1 MSKVQYSLLLALPMI
16 LGSASTAYASA
27 TLAAAPSTVALT
39 YTQPS
44 SPSAQISDVLT
55 LTATSGANNTFFT
68 VGAFPPWLTVTQSGT
83 LTGSATSATATVNF
97 QANISAGAMVPG
109 TYSANVI
116 FTAGTATATVTVTLA
131 IKAAPGAAGF
141 NCIPTI
147 NPTLNWPVN
156 GQNVTVP
163 VTCSTNGEESAFTV
177 SFSGPLAPAMQSFFG
192 TNQTSS
198 GIAYSWGTTE
208 TVTIPYAYL
217 QQFSVTNVLMG
228 TATFTPN
235 NGATPVAINITITI
249 AAPTPTLTG
258 FSITELPVDASN
270 NHTVVVTGS
279 GFLQGSTRLATS
291 ATSGGTYVVA
301 PNWTTD
307 ITVASPNTLIWSV
320 DKSLLASAGSLY
332 VKVSNTSGGWIA
344 MTPSVV
350 PLTVTGKPIIYSITN
365 AASFS
370 QPAAGAANAYPT
382 VSPYEIISIFGANF
396 DPGSTAVEVQTVGGT
411 ANAFGTSLNNS
422 AGAPVTVTFYEGGG
436 TTPFTVPGLA
446 PVIFVSNNQINA
458 IVPVGIDTKLGT
470 NLGTSGGLIGAN
482 VVVTVTTTTT
492 VDTTTTV
499 TALSNDVVYYL
510 NTVAATPGIF
520 TPGGSG
526 QGVGAVLNQDWTL
539 NGPSNPNPKG
549 NWMHIYL
556 TGLGEPPALQGAT
569 LDVAPGNAVVTTA
582 APVACVSAAN
592 YLKVLTG
599 VATYYP
605 PLTAMGTA
613 AGSLITGNSS
623 LTAIDGAVFTPN
635 YFWSGSF
642 PPCFGFSTSATT
654 AGVQVL
660 LGTNATPL
668 NVQYAGFPFS
678 GVAGLYQIDAQ
689 VPASGY
695 TYAPTVA
702 SGGGSISLSV
712 SVNTVGSANTSA
724 TTYSA
729 ATTYTTQAGV
739 IVYVQ

>member
-1 MSKVQYSLLLALPMI
+1 
-16 LGSASTAYASA
+16 
-27 TLAAAPSTVALT
+27 
-39 YTQPS
+39 
-44 SPSAQISDVLT
+44 
-55 LTATSGANNTFFT
+55 
-68 VGAFPPWLTVTQSGT
+68 
-83 LTGSATSATATVNF
+83 
-97 QANISAGAMVPG
+97 
-109 TYSANVI
+109 
-116 FTAGTATATVTVTLA
+116 
-131 IKAAPGAAGF
+131 
-141 NCIPTI
+141 
-147 NPTLNWPVN
+147 
-156 GQNVTVP
+156 
-163 VTCSTNGEESAFTV
+163 
-177 SFSGPLAPAMQSFFG
+177 MQSFFG

-470 NLGTSGGLIGAN
+470 NLGTSGGQ
-482 VVVTVTTTTT
+482 
-492 VDTTTTV
+492 
-499 TALSNDVVYYL
+499 
-510 NTVAATPGIF
+510 P
-520 TPGGSG
+520 
-526 QGVGAVLNQDWTL
+526 
-539 NGPSNPNPKG
+539 
-549 NWMHIYL
+549 
-556 TGLGEPPALQGAT
+556 
-569 LDVAPGNAVVTTA
+569 
-582 APVACVSAAN
+582 
-592 YLKVLTG
+592 
-599 VATYYP
+599 
-605 PLTAMGTA
+605 
-613 AGSLITGNSS
+613 
-623 LTAIDGAVFTPN
+623 
-635 YFWSGSF
+635 
-642 PPCFGFSTSATT
+642 
-654 AGVQVL
+654 
-660 LGTNATPL
+660 
-668 NVQYAGFPFS
+668 
-678 GVAGLYQIDAQ
+678 
-689 VPASGY
+689 
-695 TYAPTVA
+695 
-702 SGGGSISLSV
+702 
-712 SVNTVGSANTSA
+712 
-724 TTYSA
+724 
-729 ATTYTTQAGV
+729 
-739 IVYVQ
+739 